1 MAEIAVKSPMTGIV
15 IEVLVSPGESVG
27 TGDILLVIESMKME
41 NEILSEHE
49 GTVKEVKVSLD
60 QNISEGD
67 TVVTLETT

>member
-1 MAEIAVKSPMTGIV
+1 MAEIAVESPMTGIV
-15 IEVLVSPGESVG
+15 IEVSVSPGESVG

-49 GTVKEVKVSLD
+49 GTVKEVRVSLD

-67 TVVTLETT
+67 TVVTLETI